1 MQLVGIGPWEGV
13 GAKSASTVGR
23 GAGVHEKY
31 SGRVNFS
38 GLGKVIVKA
47 FWGGT
52 STQT

>member
-13 GAKSASTVGR
+13 GVKFESTVGR

-31 SGRVNFS
+31 SGRVKFS

-47 FWGGT
+47 VWGRI